1 MNAAVK
7 PALDRKDLRKKAFR
21 TKDIIKLVQEVIK
34 TDVDDTEVLARRFTP
49 DMAGLRAIFD
59 FVDSSFRYQEDPA
72 GSQWVQTPS
81 YLWKTK
87 VGDCKS
93 YTVFISS
100 LLQNMGVK
108 HLVRY
113 TAYGGSQYR
122 HVYPVALLAG
132 KEIPMDVVWK
142 KQEGGRF
149 GREKSYTKKKDFRM
163 ENGLYKL
170 GNSSGLFDERA
181 IIGQMENT
189 LAEIEAASASIPNM
203 VGEGPDVSQMTV
215 GELDRLIWAD
225 RYRVLAGVTEHG
237 GQRGQYIDAARAME
251 QGDIAGIGSLRNDPF
266 GQQVAKI
273 LEKSVKN
280 RKPAFENFTVRIPNP
295 VPPQMAGL
303 FSKVGKF
310 IKKIGD
316 TIKNAFKRLVNF
328 IFKGAGKA
336 MGPFFIFQ
344 FLNKSKVKSPKIKG
358 RMMAQEKSFRFIQR
372 IGKFDEKQLKGL
384 MLNGII
390 EKTRKTPAQLAKEG
404 GAPQIGALA
413 AVVPLIVDAI
423 KAVFNVISKIA
434 GIFKKNKNDAGTVD
448 QSTMSDVTLFE
459 EEAELHR
466 KTNPA
471 GGGGGGGFNPLA
483 LAALAIPFVL

>member
-1 MNAAVK
+1 MMAAVK
-7 PALDRKDLRKKAFR
+7 PAADRKDLRKKAFR
-21 TKDIIKLVQEVIK
+21 TKDIMKLVQEVIK

-59 FVDSSFRYQEDPA
+59 FVDSSFRYREDPA

-81 YLWKTK
+81 YLWKTR

-108 HLVRY
+108 HLIRY

-132 KEIPMDVVWK
+132 KEIPLDVVWK

-170 GNSSGLFDERA
+170 GNTGPLFDERA

-189 LAEIEAASASIPNM
+189 LAEIEAASASIPNT
-203 VGEGPDVSQMTV
+203 VHQGPDVSEMTV
-215 GELDRLIWAD
+215 GELDRMIWAD
-225 RYRVLAGVTEHG
+225 RYRVMAGVTEHG
-237 GQRGQYIDAARAME
+237 GQRGQYLDAARAME

-266 GQQVAKI
+266 GRQVAQI

-280 RKPAFENFTVRIPNP
+280 RKPAFAPFSIQIPNP

-303 FSKVGKF
+303 FSKVGDF
-310 IKKIGD
+310 IKKIGN
-316 TIKNAFKRLVNF
+316 TIKDAFKKLVNF
-328 IFKGAGKA
+328 VFKGAGKA

-344 FLNKSKVKSPKIKG
+344 FLNKSKVKSPKIKA
-358 RMMAQEKSFRFIQR
+358 RMASQEKPFRFIQK

-390 EKTRKTPAQLAKEG
+390 EKTRKTPAQLAQEG
-404 GAPQIGALA
+404 GVPQIGALA
-413 AVVPLIVDAI
+413 AVVPVIVEAI

-434 GIFKKNKNDAGTVD
+434 GIFKKNKNEAGTVD
-448 QSTMSDVTLFE
+448 ESNMSDVTLFE
-459 EEAELHR
+459 EEARYH
-466 KTNPA
+466 NSGGA
-471 GGGGGGGFNPLA
+471 ADGGGEGFNPLL
-483 LAALAIPFVL
+483 LASLAIPFII